1 MLEKLDTF
9 DSAVCLKDMTCPHKT
24 TATATNGFT
33 IAWDEFQPLTAKNSP
48 CLSAAPAEAS
58 KVTIFLDDFFS
69 GFGDY
74 SMAGGMS
81 HGYSRADGVVHSELQ
96 DKVGDLVIK
105 LDYRNKEYMWGTVEY
120 VTESVEDKVS

>member
-1 MLEKLDTF
+1 
-9 DSAVCLKDMTCPHKT
+9 
-24 TATATNGFT
+24 
-33 IAWDEFQPLTAKNSP
+33 
-48 CLSAAPAEAS
+48 
-58 KVTIFLDDFFS
+58 
-69 GFGDY
+69 
-74 SMAGGMS
+74 MAGGMF